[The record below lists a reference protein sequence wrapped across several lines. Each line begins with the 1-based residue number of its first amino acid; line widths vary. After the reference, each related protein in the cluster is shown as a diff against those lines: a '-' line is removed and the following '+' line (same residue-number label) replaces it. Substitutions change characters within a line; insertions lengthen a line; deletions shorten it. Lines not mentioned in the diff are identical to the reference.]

1 MEIWGIRRIA
11 VKSFVSWTGAPEI
24 VDTRLK

>member
-1 MEIWGIRRIA
+1 LGIRRIA